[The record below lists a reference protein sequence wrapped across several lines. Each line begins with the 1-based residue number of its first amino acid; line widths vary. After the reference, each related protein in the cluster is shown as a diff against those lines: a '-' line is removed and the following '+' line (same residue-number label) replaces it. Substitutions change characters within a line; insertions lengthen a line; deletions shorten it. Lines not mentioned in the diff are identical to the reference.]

1 MIPWYIAVAAFIGGL
16 VAGVLLTALISAE
29 GDDRDD

>member
-16 VAGVLLTALISAE
+16 MAGVFLTALISANE
-29 GDDRDD
+29 RDDRP

>member
-16 VAGVLLTALISAE
+16 VAGVLLTALISDGE
-29 GDDRDD
+29 G

>member
-16 VAGVLLTALISAE
+16 MAGVLLTALISV
-29 GDDRDD
+29 GRDDK

>member
-1 MIPWYIAVAAFIGGL
+1 MIPWFIAVAAFIGGL

-29 GDDRDD
+29 GDDRE

>member
-16 VAGVLLTALISAE
+16 MAGVLLTALISVR
-29 GDDRDD
+29 RDDP

>member
-29 GDDRDD
+29 GDDRE

>member
-16 VAGVLLTALISAE
+16 MAGVVLTALISAG
-29 GDDRDD
+29 GDDRE